1 MRWPLGFLLLA
12 GAWAL
17 SAITSDLVEKLLV
30 VQINLGSVMEV
41 PPLPPRRKASAANLT
56 EDAPPRAK
64 TAKAAATDEAGPPP
78 KAKSQA
84 KAKAKATPVV
94 VEVDVA
100 PPPKSKAKAKA
111 TPVVVSEAS
120 APPPKSNAGAT
131 VTASVVAEAGLPPTS
146 KATWKARAKTN
157 PTEVV
162 QTPPEAAPSKP
173 TSAADT
179 PLDEKRKE
187 VPRVKR
193 GKGRRE
199 TPTMRYTQSS
209 IKQRFRPV

>member
-1 MRWPLGFLLLA
+1 MRWPLGFLLLV

-17 SAITSDLVEKLLV
+17 SVITLDLVEKPFV

-64 TAKAAATDEAGPPP
+64 KAKAAATDEAGPPP

-84 KAKAKATPVV
+84 KAKAPPV
-94 VEVDVA
+94 VEVGVA

-120 APPPKSNAGAT
+120 APT
-131 VTASVVAEAGLPPTS
+131 T
-146 KATWKARAKTN
+146 
-157 PTEVV
+157 
-162 QTPPEAAPSKP
+162 
-173 TSAADT
+173 
-179 PLDEKRKE
+179 
-187 VPRVKR
+187 
-193 GKGRRE
+193 
-199 TPTMRYTQSS
+199 
-209 IKQRFRPV
+209 